1 MHSESGKGNGF
12 RIVVLIL
19 FVTWPWGGKTLLHAQ
34 DARSAEDHLLAE
46 GISFYRELEYER
58 ALSSFRRLLDG
69 AVLSR
74 TERARVLVAIGATHV
89 VLEEED
95 AAMSAFLEAF
105 STDPDVR
112 LFSPFEAPKIREG
125 FEKARKR
132 FEEEIQ
138 RSDQESPRI
147 FFTPLAERIR
157 GNTPLQV
164 SATVVDNIK
173 VVEVRFSFR
182 RAGDLAYT
190 TIRMT
195 PMAGDR
201 YVVSIPP
208 FMVTG
213 EALEYYLEARD
224 VAGNVTLDGNE
235 KHPYVVEI
243 IPPKTPWYRQGFT
256 WIAAA
261 GTAASILAL
270 YLVVRQDPDVLALD
284 GTIEGTIGTVTT
296 TPGVLDAD

>member
-1 MHSESGKGNGF
+1 MHSGSGRGNGF
-12 RIVVLIL
+12 RIVVLLL
-19 FVTWPWGGKTLLHAQ
+19 FVTWPWRGSTPLLAQ
-34 DARSAEDHLLAE
+34 DPHSARDHLLAE

-69 AVLSR
+69 GVLSR
-74 TERARVLVAIGATHV
+74 AERARVLVAIGATHV
-89 VLEEED
+89 VLEEGE
-95 AAMSAFLEAF
+95 AAMAAFLEAF
-105 STDPDVR
+105 SADPDVR
-112 LFSPFEAPKIREG
+112 LFPPFEAPKIRERFG
-125 FEKARKR
+125 EARQR
-132 FEEEIQ
+132 FEEEIR

-147 FFTPLAERIR
+147 FFTPLAERIT
-157 GNTPLQV
+157 GNTSLQV
-164 SATVVDNIK
+164 SATVVDNVK
-173 VVEVRFSFR
+173 VAEVRFSFR
-182 RAGDLAYT
+182 RAGDLAYST
-190 TIRMT
+190 MRMS
-195 PMAGDR
+195 PLSEDR
-201 YVVSIPP
+201 YVVSVPP

-235 KHPYVVEI
+235 EHPYVVEI
-243 IPPKTPWYRQGFT
+243 VPPKTPWYRQGFT